1 MPDQDLPI
9 YAGKPLIPPTGPLV
23 GQAPLSPEA
32 AEAYLAQARR
42 DPEGYWAEIAG
53 ELEWFRPWDR
63 VLEGGF
69 PDFRY
74 FPGGLGNV
82 SVNCVDRHARAHPDK
97 VAVYWEREDGARE
110 TWTYARLLDAVARF
124 ANVLKSLGVRKGDR
138 VGIYMA
144 NLPEAFVACHACYRI
159 GAIYGVIFAGFSAQ
173 AVRERLVDARPRVV
187 VAADASVR
195 RGKRVPLKETLD
207 AALEGVDSIETVVVV
222 HRMGGEV
229 PMTPGRD
236 RWYGD
241 LMAVA
246 SPDCPPEPMEANE
259 PGFLIHTSGTSA
271 KPKGLI
277 HAGMGFLVGTYAN
290 TRWSLL
296 PQPDDV
302 LWCTADVGWLTF
314 PIWALVGGL
323 ANGATLVAYEGA
335 LDWPDPGHFYEV
347 LERLRVSK
355 LFTAP
360 TALRM
365 LRRAGD
371 AWLAGRDLGRLTL
384 ISCVGEPL
392 DPDTW
397 YWSRDVLGGGRIFF
411 NNTYGQTETG
421 TGWTSSMVGMTPTKP
436 GSCGHP
442 LPGYQAEVV
451 DEAGAPVP
459 PGQLGV
465 MTLTAP
471 FPSLVRGV
479 WGDPERYEAT
489 YFSRFPGR
497 YNSFDA
503 AILDP
508 DGQVW
513 VTGRVDDVINV
524 AAHRIGTME
533 VEAALI
539 GHPAVSE
546 AAVVGVPDPVKGELP
561 LAFVI
566 LRGGAQATPGLEDEL
581 VRRVAD
587 ELGAFAKP
595 HRVILTPTLPRT
607 RSGKIMRRLLRD
619 LAREG
624 RVKGDLSALEN
635 PEAIELVRGLLGS

>member
-1 MPDQDLPI
+1 MSEQELPI
-9 YAGKPLIPPTGPLV
+9 FAGKPLVPPTEALKA
-23 GQAPLSPEA
+23 QAPMNPQA
-32 AEAYLAQARR
+32 AEAYLAWARR
-42 DPEGYWAEIAG
+42 EPEAYWAAIAG
-53 ELEWFRPWDR
+53 ELEWFRPWDAVR
-63 VLEGGF
+63 EGGF
-69 PDFRY
+69 PSFRY
-74 FPGGLGNV
+74 FPGATGNV
-82 SVNCVDRHARAHPDK
+82 SVNCVDRHARRHPDK
-97 VAVYWEREDGARE
+97 VAIHWEREDGAHE
-110 TWTYARLLDAVARF
+110 TWTYAELLDAVGRF
-124 ANVLKSLGVRKGDR
+124 ANVLKGLGVRKGDR
-138 VGIYMA
+138 VGVYMA

-159 GAIYGVIFAGFSAQ
+159 GAIYGVIFTGFSAQ
-173 AVRERLVDARPRVV
+173 AVRERLEDARPRVV

-207 AALEGVDSIETVVVV
+207 TAMAGVPGIETVVVV
-222 HRMGGEV
+222 RRMGGDI
-229 PMTPGRD
+229 PLTPDRD
-236 RWYGD
+236 LWYHD
-241 LMAVA
+241 LMAQA
-246 SPDCPPEPMEANE
+246 SPDCPPEPLEANE

-290 TRWSLL
+290 TKWSLL

-355 LFTAP
+355 VFTAP

-371 AWLAGRDLGRLTL
+371 AWLEGRDLSRLTL

-397 YWSRDVLGGGRIFF
+397 S
-411 NNTYGQTETG
+411 
-421 TGWTSSMVGMTPTKP
+421 
-436 GSCGHP
+436 
-442 LPGYQAEVV
+442 
-451 DEAGAPVP
+451 
-459 PGQLGV
+459 
-465 MTLTAP
+465 
-471 FPSLVRGV
+471 
-479 WGDPERYEAT
+479 

-533 VEAALI
+533 MEASLI

-546 AAVVGVPDPVKGELP
+546 AAVVGVPD
-561 LAFVI
+561 A
-566 LRGGAQATPGLEDEL
+566 
-581 VRRVAD
+581 
-587 ELGAFAKP
+587 
-595 HRVILTPTLPRT
+595 
-607 RSGKIMRRLLRD
+607 
-619 LAREG
+619 
-624 RVKGDLSALEN
+624 VKGDLSALEN
-635 PEAIELVRGLLGS
+635 PDAIDVVRSLIAG

>member
-1 MPDQDLPI
+1 MSHAAAPI
-9 YAGKPLIPPTGPLV
+9 YADKPLIPPTPALRA
-23 GQAPLSPEA
+23 QAPMSPDA
-32 AEAYLAQARR
+32 AVAYLSEARR
-42 DPEGYWAEIAG
+42 NPEGYWAGIAG
-53 ELEWFRPWDR
+53 ELEWLHPWDS

-74 FPGGLGNV
+74 FPGALGNV

-97 VAVYWEREDGARE
+97 VAIHWEREDGARE

-124 ANVLKSLGVRKGDR
+124 ANVLRTLGVRKGDR

-144 NLPEAFVACHACYRI
+144 NIPEAFVACHACYRI

-173 AVRERLVDARPRVV
+173 AVRERLVDAQPRVV

-207 AALEGVDSIETVVVV
+207 VAMEGLASIETVVVV

-229 PMTPGRD
+229 PMTSGRD

-246 SPDCPPEPMEANE
+246 SPVCPPEPMEANE
-259 PGFLIHTSGTSA
+259 PGFIIHTSGTSA

-277 HAGMGFLVGTYAN
+277 HAGLGFLVGVYAN

-365 LRRAGD
+365 FRRAGD
-371 AWLAGRDLGRLTL
+371 AWLRGRDLSRLTL

-451 DEAGAPVP
+451 DESGHPLPAGA
-459 PGQLGV
+459 LGV
-465 MTLTAP
+465 LTLTAP

-479 WGDPERYEAT
+479 WGDPARYEAT

-546 AAVVGVPDPVKGELP
+546 AAVVGVPDPVKGEVP

-566 LRGGAQATPGLEDEL
+566 LRGGVQATPGLEDEL

-587 ELGAFAKP
+587 ELGAFARP

-619 LAREG
+619 MVREG
-624 RVKGDLSALEN
+624 QVTGDLSALEN
-635 PEAIELVRGLLGS
+635 PEAIDLVRGLLRG